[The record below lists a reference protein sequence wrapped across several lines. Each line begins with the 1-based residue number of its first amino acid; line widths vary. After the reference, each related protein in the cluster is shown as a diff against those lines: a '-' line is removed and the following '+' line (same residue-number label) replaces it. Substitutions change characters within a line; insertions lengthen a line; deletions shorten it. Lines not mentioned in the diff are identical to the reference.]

1 LKKAILHR
9 KNSYFYKTKNG
20 ARVGDTFMALIH
32 TAEINEVDPF
42 PYLVALLRHHKG
54 AAENPSQ
61 WMPWNYKETMAR
73 LGLEPDLP
81 P

>member
-1 LKKAILHR
+1 
-9 KNSYFYKTKNG
+9 
-20 ARVGDTFMALIH
+20 MALIH
-32 TAEINEVDPF
+32 TAEINGVDPF
-42 PYLVALLRHHKG
+42 PYLVALLRQHKG